1 MKHLFYKVGI
11 VLTGLFM
18 ACSPNSELSDDTKT
32 ANTDAPK
39 GMTTF
44 GGTQQTNKPIT
55 RTSIEHSEVGVASNP
70 FYWEVDDNLWVK
82 KSATELVQSSSSD
95 ITDKAATARFFFNGL
110 FEATQYEVYYRGTT
124 DNATENNVVIAAN
137 QVQTQPNSSK
147 HFGASGDC
155 GTATAKR
162 GNDGIYHFSLQHK
175 AAYLCFIP
183 RMTDAGLGENTVL
196 KQVKIVSETPI
207 AGTYDFSTGELGNA
221 SNTSTKIT
229 VKCGD
234 AGFPLTGSSSAD
246 ALAKAGVYAVIAPG
260 SHKLKIE
267 YTIADKTNKTEGV
280 LYQYIDTHQ
289 FAKNTLTDIVVD
301 LNTRIVDISQFKYY
315 RWDAQK
321 DVFADLANPP
331 HLNGQTGT
339 YANGSMFNKAREF
352 SAAVN
357 SQKDAPNINETL
369 WYVQKGDPMIENDVL
384 YKYDRHLYKG
394 KGLWLK
400 KQAYIQGFRKDQAP
414 DGQDHTNVRYTDETP
429 KICRTGRPADP
440 SQYFFLPASGG
451 VAPNGASTAADTFG
465 KLTDVTA
472 EGYYW
477 TSTASYVHNGN
488 YYAYS
493 LYFLD
498 NKYHIYYQGGS
509 GSMALRRIGMT
520 NWKGQ

>member
-55 RTSIEHSEVGVASNP
+55 RTSIEHSGVGAVSNP
-70 FYWEVDDNLWVK
+70 FYWEMNDKLWVK
-82 KSATELVQSSSSD
+82 KSTGLVQSSSSD

-110 FEATQYEVYYRGTT
+110 FEEAQYGVYYRGTT
-124 DNATENNVVIAAN
+124 DDATANNVVIAAN

-155 GTATAKR
+155 GTATATR
-162 GNDGIYHFSLQHK
+162 GGDGIYRFSLQHK
-175 AAYLCFIP
+175 AAYLCIIP
-183 RMTDAGLGENTVL
+183 RMTDASLGANTVL

-207 AGTYDFSTGELGNA
+207 AGTYDFSDGSLKNPTA
-221 SNTSTKIT
+221 TSNEIT
-229 VKCGD
+229 ITCGTN
-234 AGFPLTGSSSAD
+234 GFPLKGINAEE
-246 ALAKAGVYAVIAPG
+246 ALTSAGVYAVIAPG
-260 SHKLKIE
+260 AHKLRLE
-267 YTIADKTNKTEGV
+267 YTIKDIQNNNEGIA
-280 LYQYIDTHQ
+280 YQYINQYT
-289 FAKNTLTDIVVD
+289 FAENNLVDIVVD

-315 RWDAQK
+315 RWDAPK
-321 DVFADLANPP
+321 DLFAGQTNPP
-331 HLNGQTGT
+331 HLSNETGT
-339 YANGSMFNKAREF
+339 FSEDTWYSTAPEF

-369 WYVQKGDPMIENDVL
+369 WYLKEGEPMIENGVL
-384 YKYDRHLYKG
+384 YKYKGHLYKG

-400 KQAYIQGFRKDQAP
+400 KQAYITGFNKAQAP
-414 DGQDHTNVRYTDETP
+414 DGKNYTQEQYTNQTETVCN
-429 KICRTGRPADP
+429 IGRPTDP

-451 VAPNGASTAADTFG
+451 VNPSGDNKSGTLS
-465 KLTDVTA
+465 DVTT

-477 TSTASYVHNGN
+477 TSTASMTQAPN
-488 YYAYS
+488 YYAYM

-498 NKYHIYYQGGS
+498 NKYYIYYQGGAYNL
-509 GSMALRRIGMT
+509 ALRRIGMT

>member
-18 ACSPNSELSDDTKT
+18 ACSPNSELSEDTKT
-32 ANTDAPK
+32 TNTDAPK

-55 RTSIEHSEVGVASNP
+55 RTSIEHSGVGVASNP
-70 FYWEVDDNLWVK
+70 FYWEVDDKLWVK
-82 KSATELVQSSSSD
+82 KDNTLLKSSSSD
-95 ITDKAATARFFFNGL
+95 ITDKTATARFFFNGL
-110 FEATQYEVYYRGTT
+110 FEATQYDVYYRGTN
-124 DNATENNVVIAAN
+124 DNATANNVVIAAN
-137 QVQTQPNSSK
+137 QIQTQPNSSK

-155 GTATAKR
+155 GTATATR

-183 RMTDAGLGENTVL
+183 RMTDTGLGENTVL
-196 KQVKIVSETPI
+196 KQVKIVSDATI
-207 AGTYDFSTGELGNA
+207 AGTYDFSTGELQTV
-221 SNTSTKIT
+221 SSPSTEIT

-234 AGFPLTGSSSAD
+234 AGFPLTGSSSEE

-260 SHKLKIE
+260 NHKLRVE
-267 YTIADKTNKTEGV
+267 YTIADQTKNTEGV

-331 HLNGQTGT
+331 HLTNETGT
-339 YANGSMFNKAREF
+339 FSTDTWFSQAAEF

-369 WYVQKGDPMIENDVL
+369 WYVQNGEPMIENDVL
-384 YKYDRHLYKG
+384 YKYKEHLYKG

-400 KQAYIQGFRKDQAP
+400 KQANIQGFSKTQAP
-414 DGQDHTNVRYTDETP
+414 DGKNYTQKQYTNETA
-429 KICRTGRPADP
+429 KTCSTGRPTDP

-451 VAPNGASTAADTFG
+451 VAPNKDNTSGTLS
-465 KLTDVTA
+465 DVTT

-477 TSTASYVHNGN
+477 TSTASMVASPN
-488 YYAYS
+488 YYAY
-493 LYFLD
+493 LLHFKEDKCY
-498 NKYHIYYQGGS
+498 IYYRAASAGNL
-509 GSMALRRIGMT
+509 ALRRFGMT

>member
-32 ANTDAPK
+32 TNTDAPK

-55 RTSIEHSEVGVASNP
+55 RTSIEHSGVGAVSNP
-70 FYWEVDDNLWVK
+70 FYWEMNDNLWVK
-82 KSATELVQSSSSD
+82 KDNTLLKSSSSD

-110 FEATQYEVYYRGTT
+110 FEATQYEVYYRGST

-155 GTATAKR
+155 GTATAIR

-175 AAYLCFIP
+175 AAYLCLVP

-196 KQVKIVSETPI
+196 KQVKIVSDAPI

-221 SNTSTKIT
+221 SNTSTEIT

-234 AGFPLTGSSSAD
+234 TGFPLTGSSSAD

-321 DVFADLANPP
+321 DVFADMANPP
-331 HLNGQTGT
+331 HLNGTGT
-339 YANGSMFNKAREF
+339 YAVGSEYSTAVEF
-352 SAAVN
+352 SAAAN

-369 WYVQKGDPMIENDVL
+369 WYVQKGEPMIEDGVL
-384 YKYDRHLYKG
+384 YKNDGHLYKG

-400 KQAYIQGFRKDQAP
+400 KQTNISGFRKDQAP
-414 DGQDHTNVRYTDETP
+414 DGQDHTKVQYTNETA
-429 KICRTGRPADP
+429 KTCSTGRPADP

-451 VAPNGASTAADTFG
+451 VAPNGNSTATDTFG
-465 KLTDVTA
+465 TLSDVTA

-477 TSTASYVHNGN
+477 TSTASIIAGHD
-488 YYAYS
+488 YYAY
-493 LYFLD
+493 LLHFKDDKCY
-498 NKYHIYYQGGS
+498 IYYKGPGNLA
-509 GSMALRRIGMT
+509 MRRFGMT
-520 NWKGQ
+520 NWEGQ

>member
-1 MKHLFYKVGI
+1 MKHLFYKVSI

-18 ACSPNSELSDDTKT
+18 ACSPNSELSEDTKT
-32 ANTDAPK
+32 TNTDAPQ

-44 GGTQQTNKPIT
+44 GGTQQTNKPVT
-55 RTSIEHSEVGVASNP
+55 RTSIEHSGVGVTSNP
-70 FYWEVDDNLWVK
+70 FYWEVDDKLWVK
-82 KSATELVQSSSSD
+82 KSETELVQSSSSD
-95 ITDKAATARFFFNGL
+95 ITKKIATARFYFNGL
-110 FEATQYEVYYRGTT
+110 FDQASYQVYYRGNNT
-124 DNATENNVVIAAN
+124 DAENKVTIAA
-137 QVQTQPNSSK
+137 QQTQNTPNSST
-147 HFGASGDC
+147 HFAASGDC
-155 GTATAKR
+155 GTATATR
-162 GNDGIYHFSLQHK
+162 GNDGIYGFSLQHK
-175 AAYLCFIP
+175 AAYLCLVP
-183 RMTDAGLGENTVL
+183 RMTDAGLGANTVL
-196 KQVKIVSETPI
+196 KQVKIVSDATI

-221 SNTSTKIT
+221 SNTSTEIT

-234 AGFPLTGSSSAD
+234 TGFPLTGISTED

-260 SHKLKIE
+260 NHKLRIE
-267 YTIADKTNKTEGV
+267 YTIADNSKSIEGV

-331 HLNGQTGT
+331 HLTDETGT
-339 YANGSMFNKAREF
+339 YANGSMFSQVAEF

-369 WYVQKGDPMIENDVL
+369 CYVQKGEPMIENDVL
-384 YKYDRHLYKG
+384 YKYDGHLYKG

-400 KQAYIQGFRKDQAP
+400 KQANIQGFRKDQAP
-414 DGQDHTNVRYTDETP
+414 DGLDHTKVQYTDETA
-429 KICRTGRPADP
+429 KTCKVGRPTDP

-451 VAPNGASTAADTFG
+451 VAPNGASAAKDTFG
-465 KLTDVTA
+465 TLSDVTA

-477 TSTASYVHNGN
+477 TSTASKIYNRN
-488 YYAYS
+488 YYAY
-493 LYFLD
+493 LLHFKED
-498 NKYHIYYQGGS
+498 NCYVYYQGPGNLAMRRF
-509 GSMALRRIGMT
+509 GMA

>member
-32 ANTDAPK
+32 TNTDAPK

-55 RTSIEHSEVGVASNP
+55 RTSIEHSGVGAVSNP
-70 FYWEVDDNLWVK
+70 FYWEMNDNLWVK
-82 KSATELVQSSSSD
+82 KDNTLLKSSSSD

-110 FEATQYEVYYRGTT
+110 FEATQYEVYYRGST

-155 GTATAKR
+155 GTATAIR

-175 AAYLCFIP
+175 AAYLCLVP

-196 KQVKIVSETPI
+196 KQVKIVSDAPI

-221 SNTSTKIT
+221 SNTSTEIT

-234 AGFPLTGSSSAD
+234 TGFPLTGSSSAD

-315 RWDAQK
+315 RWDAK
-321 DVFADLANPP
+321 NDLFAGQTNPP
-331 HLNGQTGT
+331 HLTDETGT
-339 YANGSMFNKAREF
+339 FSTDTWFSQVAEF

-369 WYVQKGDPMIENDVL
+369 WYVQKGEPMIENDVL
-384 YKYDRHLYKG
+384 YKYKEHLYKG

-400 KQAYIQGFRKDQAP
+400 KQANILGFSKTQAP
-414 DGQDHTNVRYTDETP
+414 DGKNYTQEQYTNETA
-429 KICRTGRPADP
+429 KICSTGRPADP

-451 VAPNGASTAADTFG
+451 VAPNKDNASGT
-465 KLTDVTA
+465 LSDVTT

-477 TSTASYVHNGN
+477 TSTASITDSPN
-488 YYAYS
+488 YYAY
-493 LYFLD
+493 LLHFKEDKCY
-498 NKYHIYYQGGS
+498 IYYRDYVTGGNL
-509 GSMALRRIGMT
+509 ALRRFGMA